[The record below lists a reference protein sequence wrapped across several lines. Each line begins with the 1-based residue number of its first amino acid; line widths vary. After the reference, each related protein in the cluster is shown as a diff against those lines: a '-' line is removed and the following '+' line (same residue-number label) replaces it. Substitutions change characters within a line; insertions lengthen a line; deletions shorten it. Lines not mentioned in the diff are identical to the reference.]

1 MDDIA
6 LVVSFF
12 RAIESKDWHKLGEIV
27 ADDFRY
33 YGPTPDP
40 FGKEVWL
47 DFQRAVQHA
56 FPDWSYNLQKVERIN
71 GLVSVTVRISGT
83 HTNELSLPLEGV
95 RPIPPTNIR
104 IELPEEHATLKVRG
118 EQIIELDVEQ
128 QLHGSLPG
136 LLERLGA
143 E

>member
-1 MDDIA
+1 MDDIE

-12 RAIESKDWHKLGEIV
+12 RAVESKDWPKLSGLLAE
-27 ADDFRY
+27 DFQY

-47 DFQRAVQHA
+47 DFQRAVQSA
-56 FPDWSYNLQKVERIN
+56 FPDWAYNLQKVEKKGHDIE
-71 GLVSVTVRISGT
+71 VVVHITGT
-83 HTNELSLPLEGV
+83 HQGELALPIEGFS
-95 RPIPPTNIR
+95 PIPPTNKK
-104 IELPEEHATLKVRG
+104 IEMPHEHAFLK
-118 EQIIELDVEQ
+118 IENGKVKELKVEQ

-136 LLERLGA
+136 LLEQIGL